1 MMSYLQIN
9 LSYLYYMMIV
19 VVIIVIKKLCDDSS
33 IIYMAQVDHK
43 LDIVSSNPISCT
55 EIRTSIL

>member
-1 MMSYLQIN
+1 
-9 LSYLYYMMIV
+9 MMIV